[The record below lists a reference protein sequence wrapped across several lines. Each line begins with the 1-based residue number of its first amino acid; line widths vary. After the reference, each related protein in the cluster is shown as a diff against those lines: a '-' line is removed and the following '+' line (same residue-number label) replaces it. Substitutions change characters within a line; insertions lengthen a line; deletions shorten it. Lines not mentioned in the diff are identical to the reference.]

1 MITKNKVKIPW
12 VKGEAPNVLEKWHA
26 DLAKDE
32 SEMYRVQRTYN
43 RGSSNSSRLP
53 LSTQQQPLFKLFV
66 S

>member
-12 VKGEAPNVLEKWHA
+12 IKGEAPNVLEKWHA
-26 DLAKDE
+26 DLHAKAE

-43 RGSSNSSRLP
+43 RGSSSRLP